1 MTAMDTTD
9 ETSGPRWAGMAQ
21 AADPG
26 TAENAPAR
34 SLHPAEIHRAAV
46 ESGAV
51 PFSLPPTVF
60 LLLPIVF
67 AWIQAPGIG
76 AAVATGILLVYGVLF
91 VHASGIALY
100 PQPVRLVWF
109 ALMTALVLALIPVI
123 GENVLFMVM
132 FQAMTHV
139 ILLPWRWAV
148 PTMVVMCVA
157 VAGIAAWLGA
167 YFAVVLAVMGLAM
180 SWGIGHGIQQQVLQE
195 KLDAAERRNAALA
208 VAAERE
214 RIGRDLHD
222 ILGHSLT
229 SATVSAQLAQRL
241 LDTDPA
247 AAHEQLAHIES
258 TLRQS
263 LADVRATAS
272 GMQTVRAATEIASA
286 RSVLAAVG
294 IGAQVPSAL
303 PTLDDDRAEL
313 FGYVVREAVTNIVRH
328 ARAEH
333 ARITI
338 SEDEVSISD
347 DGVGIPE
354 GTARTGLRGLEQR
367 IADAG
372 GALAVESSPAGTTV
386 TATMG
391 PAHAS
396 PRPGSPKETL

>member
-1 MTAMDTTD
+1 MTMMNTEDTAV
-9 ETSGPRWAGMAQ
+9 ESRWSGMAQ
-21 AADPG
+21 AAGPG
-26 TAENAPAR
+26 ATDDSPAR
-34 SLHPAEIHRAAV
+34 RLTPRSIHRAAV
-46 ESGAV
+46 ESGAL

-67 AWIQAPGIG
+67 AWIQSPGLG
-76 AAVATGILLVYGVLF
+76 AILATVLLLAYGAMFLYATGI
-91 VHASGIALY
+91 SLY
-100 PQPVRLVWF
+100 PQQVRLAWF
-109 ALMTALVLALIPVI
+109 AAMTALVLALIPVI

-148 PTMVVMCVA
+148 PTMVAMCLGVA
-157 VAGIAAWLGA
+157 VLAAWLGV

-180 SWGIGHGIQQQVLQE
+180 SWGIGHGIQQEVLQE
-195 KLDAAERRNAALA
+195 KLDAAERRNASLA

-241 LDTDPA
+241 LDADPA
-247 AAHEQLAHIES
+247 AAREQLAHIES

-294 IGAQVPSAL
+294 VDATVPTAL
-303 PTLDDDRAEL
+303 PALDDERAEL
-313 FGYVVREAVTNIVRH
+313 FGYVIREAVTNIVRH
-328 ARAEH
+328 ASAEH
-333 ARITI
+333 VRITI
-338 SEDEVSISD
+338 AEDTVSIAD
-347 DGVGIPE
+347 DGVGIPP

-367 IADAG
+367 VADAG
-372 GALAVESSPAGTTV
+372 GALVVDSSEAGTTL
-386 TATMG
+386 TARIL
-391 PAHAS
+391 PE
-396 PRPGSPKETL
+396 ETP

>member
-1 MTAMDTTD
+1 MTVMNTEPPTV
-9 ETSGPRWAGMAQ
+9 EKRWSGMAQ

-26 TAENAPAR
+26 AIDDASSRRVSPR
-34 SLHPAEIHRAAV
+34 QIHRAAV
-46 ESGAV
+46 ESGAM

-67 AWIQAPGIG
+67 AWIQSPGVG
-76 AAVATGILLVYGVLF
+76 AVMATVLLLAYGAMFLY
-91 VHASGIALY
+91 ASGIALY
-100 PQPVRLVWF
+100 PLQVRLSWF
-109 ALMTALVLALIPVI
+109 TLSTGLVLALVPLI

-148 PTMVVMCVA
+148 PTMVAMCVGVA
-157 VAGIAAWLGA
+157 VLAAWLGV

-180 SWGIGHGIQQQVLQE
+180 SWGIGHGIQQEVLQG
-195 KLDAAERRNAALA
+195 KLDAAERRNASLA

-241 LDTDPA
+241 LDADPA
-247 AAHEQLAHIES
+247 AAREQLAHIES

-294 IGAQVPSAL
+294 IDADVPTAM
-303 PTLDDDRAEL
+303 PALDDERAEL
-313 FGYVVREAVTNIVRH
+313 FGYVIREAVTNIVRH
-328 ARAEH
+328 ASAEH
-333 ARITI
+333 VRITI
-338 SEDEVSISD
+338 AEDEVSIAD
-347 DGVGIPE
+347 DGVGIAP

-367 IADAG
+367 VAEAG
-372 GALAVESSPAGTTV
+372 GALAVHTSEAGTTL
-386 TATMG
+386 TARIL
-391 PAHAS
+391 PE
-396 PRPGSPKETL
+396 ETP

>member
-1 MTAMDTTD
+1 MTVMNPEHT
-9 ETSGPRWAGMAQ
+9 
-21 AADPG
+21 
-26 TAENAPAR
+26 APADDGPGPLTLR
-34 SLHPAEIHRAAV
+34 GIYRAAV
-46 ESGAV
+46 DTGAV

-60 LLLPIVF
+60 LLIPIVF
-67 AWIQAPGIG
+67 AWLTTPGLLAALATAMLLLYGAMFLLSSG
-76 AAVATGILLVYGVLF
+76 AAT
-91 VHASGIALY
+91 Y
-100 PQPVRLVWF
+100 PQPVRLAWF
-109 ALMTALVLALIPVI
+109 AAMTALVLALIPVI

-148 PTMVVMCVA
+148 PTMVLMCVA
-157 VAGIAAWLGA
+157 VAGIAAWLGV

-195 KLDAAERRNAALA
+195 KLDAAERRNAVLA

-241 LDTDPA
+241 LDADPA
-247 AAHEQLAHIES
+247 AAREQLAHIES

-272 GMQTVRAATEIASA
+272 GMQTVRAASEIASA

-303 PTLDDDRAEL
+303 PTLDDQRAEL
-313 FGYVVREAVTNIVRH
+313 FGYVIREAVTNIVRH

-367 IADAG
+367 VADAG

-391 PAHAS
+391 PAPAS